1 MVGFFLNRSQVC
13 AILAGLGLSFILVF
27 STVLKDT
34 GMSSLEQLLFRLC
47 FSVVTLFVVLL
58 IKKRFCFVHRRD
70 VPFFTAFG
78 LLYSL
83 FAFSGLSSI
92 AFGTPIAVSIA
103 LVYTQP
109 IFTAMIAWL
118 TGKEKITPVR
128 LGVVLMGVLGVFLV
142 SGLLTSNVQFG
153 LGLVFSTLT
162 GFFYAVY
169 LWLKRHATSR
179 MLVDYA
185 PFQVLF
191 NTFLFAVPSLLVVGL
206 LLQNV
211 SSNPLFVGLTA
222 PNCFQLGLLFLFA
235 LVSTVLPYGLLN
247 YVKVEEVS
255 PTTEGLLL
263 LGDPLMHTVWAI
275 LFFQQY
281 VTAIQYLGGALIL
294 LSAAIN
300 LRITA
305 RNNSL

>member
-1 MVGFFLNRSQVC
+1 
-13 AILAGLGLSFILVF
+13 
-27 STVLKDT
+27 
-34 GMSSLEQLLFRLC
+34 MSSLEQLLLRLC

-58 IKKRFCFVHRRD
+58 VKKRFGFIHRRD

-78 LLYSL
+78 LVYSL

-92 AFGTPIAVSIA
+92 AFGTPITVSIA

-109 IFTAMIAWL
+109 IFTAVIAWL

-128 LGVVLMGVLGVFLV
+128 LGVVLMGVVGVFLV

-153 LGLVFSTLT
+153 LGLIFSILT

-179 MLVDYA
+179 MLGDYA
-185 PFQVLF
+185 PYQVLF

-206 LLQNV
+206 LLRNV
-211 SSNPLFVGLTA
+211 SSNPLFVDLAT
-222 PNCFQLGLLFLFA
+222 PSLYQLGLLFLFA
-235 LVSTVLPYGLLN
+235 TVSTVLPYGLLN

-255 PTTEGLLL
+255 PTAEGLLL
-263 LGDPLMHTVWAI
+263 LGDPLLHTVWAI

-281 VTAIQYLGGALIL
+281 VTFIQYVGGALIL
-294 LSAAIN
+294 FSAAI
-300 LRITA
+300 
-305 RNNSL
+305 SLTISAKTG

>member
-1 MVGFFLNRSQVC
+1 MVGYFLNRSQGC
-13 AILAGLGLSFILVF
+13 IILAALGFSFILVF

-34 GMSSLEQLLFRLC
+34 GMSSLEQLFLRLC

-58 IKKRFCFVHRRD
+58 VKKRVHFIRRRD

-78 LLYSL
+78 LVYSL

-92 AFGTPIAVSIA
+92 AFGTPIPVSIA

-109 IFTAMIAWL
+109 LFTAVIAWL
-118 TGKEKITPVR
+118 TKKEKITVAR
-128 LGVVLMGVLGVFLV
+128 LGVVLLGVLGAFLV
-142 SGLLTSNVQFG
+142 SGLLTANVQFG
-153 LGLVFSTLT
+153 LGLVFPILT

-169 LWLKRHATSR
+169 LLLKRHATSGV
-179 MLVDYA
+179 LGDYA
-185 PFQVLF
+185 PYQVLF
-191 NTFLFAVPSLLVVGL
+191 GTFVFALPSVVVVGL

-222 PNCFQLGLLFLFA
+222 PNWVQLGLLLVFA
-235 LVSTVLPYGLLN
+235 VVSTVLPYGLLN

-263 LGDPLMHTVWAI
+263 LGDPVLHTTWAI
-275 LFFQQY
+275 LFFNQY
-281 VTAIQYLGGALIL
+281 VTAIQYVGGALIL
-294 LSAAIN
+294 LSAAI
-300 LRITA
+300 
-305 RNNSL
+305 SLIISAKTG